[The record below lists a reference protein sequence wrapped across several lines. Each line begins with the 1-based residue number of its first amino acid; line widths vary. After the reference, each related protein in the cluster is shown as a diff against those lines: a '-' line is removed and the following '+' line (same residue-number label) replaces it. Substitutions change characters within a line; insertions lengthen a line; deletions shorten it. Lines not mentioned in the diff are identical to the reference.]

1 MPYPLPSA
9 NVETKL
15 AALDADYTIC
25 TRTPCAED
33 SREGKRPSF
42 IKIGLGTNPN
52 RVGVLVAGGT
62 HAREWASPD
71 ALLSFAEE
79 LLKAQK
85 AKRDMSFPAFTHTR
99 PNGTTYSYG
108 AYTIS
113 KTDVAKWVDRLDLYF
128 LPCVNPDGRDFSL
141 LPGNKMW
148 RKNRWPH
155 PVDASCSGVDL
166 NRNFPIAWDQD
177 VFYNVAGA
185 ANVATCTDACHP
197 GGQAVRDTFRGPGSA
212 SEPET
217 RNVVAVMGLPG
228 IKYYLDVHAYG
239 PNIYFPWGIEQ
250 NQWTAPE
257 KWFNNPDWD
266 RPGAHGGRDGTAGV
280 AYGEWI
286 PDSGA
291 NRLLKSHRDLGN
303 AMRAE
308 IIKAAGASA
317 AAVGISTYA
326 VEQSLSLY
334 ATTGASDD
342 YFMSTQFPPS
352 TGSKKHAFTIEIGS
366 AADGEYFPGPAQFRK
381 YERDIH
387 GALCGAFR
395 AIGAG
400 VVAGPS
406 PGSTW
411 CFIATAA
418 YGSPEH
424 ERVRLLQRLRLE
436 GLRST
441 PFGRRFAGVLEA
453 VYYSF
458 SPRLAAW
465 LWRHRRSRAL
475 VRVAVV
481 TPAVFLLERATTLL
495 GRVPSRR
502 LRVVLLAAVI
512 TLLVAVPV
520 GLAGAAVA
528 AAAWALWPGR

>member
-9 NVETKL
+9 DIEAKL
-15 AALDADYTIC
+15 ANLDTAYTIC
-25 TRTPCAED
+25 TRTLCAED
-33 SREGKRPSF
+33 SRGGKRPSF
-42 IKIGLGTNPN
+42 IRIGLGTNPN
-52 RVGVLVAGGT
+52 RVGVLIAGGV

-79 LLKAQK
+79 LLKAEK
-85 AKRDMSFPAFTHTR
+85 AKRNMSFPAFTHTR
-99 PNGTTYSYG
+99 PAAGGTFSYG

-113 KTDVAKWVDRLDLYF
+113 KTDVAKWVDRLDIYII
-128 LPCVNPDGRDFSL
+128 PCVNPDGRDFSL

-155 PVDASCSGVDL
+155 PVDPTCSGVDL

-177 VFYNVAGA
+177 VFYSVAGA
-185 ANVATCTDACHP
+185 ANVATCTNACDP
-197 GGQAVRDTFRGPGSA
+197 AGQAVRDTFRGTGST

-217 RNVVAVMGLPG
+217 RNLIAVMGISG

-239 PNIYFPWGIEQ
+239 PTILFPWGIEQ
-250 NQWTAPE
+250 NQSTTSG
-257 KWFNNPDWD
+257 KWFNNHDWD
-266 RPGAHGGRDGTAGV
+266 RPGPHGGRDGTAGV
-280 AYGEWI
+280 TYAEWI

-291 NRLLKSHRDLGN
+291 NRLLKSHQDLGK
-303 AMRAE
+303 AMKAE

-317 AAVGISTYA
+317 AAVGISTYN

-334 ATTGASDD
+334 PTTGASDD
-342 YFMSTQFPPS
+342 YFMSTQFPPPA
-352 TGSKKHAFTIEIGS
+352 GDGKHAFTIEIGS
-366 AADGEYFPGPAQFRK
+366 ALDGEYFPGPAQFRK

-387 GALCGAFR
+387 GALCGALR
-395 AIGAG
+395 VIASRVQPA
-400 VVAGPS
+400 PS
-406 PGSTW
+406 SDW
-411 CFIATAA
+411 CAIATAA

-436 GLRST
+436 VLRST
-441 PFGRRFAGVLEA
+441 PFGRRFTGALEA
-453 VYYSF
+453 GYYSF
-458 SPRLAAW
+458 SPKLAAW
-465 LWRHRRSRAL
+465 LWRHRRLRAL
-475 VRVAVV
+475 VRVGIV
-481 TPAVFLLERATTLL
+481 TPAVLLLERVMALL
-495 GRVPSRR
+495 GRLPSRR

-520 GLAGAAVA
+520 GFAGAAVA